1 MDEYNNMQTNQGY
14 QDNQGGY
21 QNNPNGYQDNF
32 DYNYNNN
39 YNNGGNMSAPQPTMD
54 TSPMSMGDWVL
65 TILASF
71 IPCVGM
77 ILYIVWAFSKNGNV
91 NRRNYCRAN
100 LIIMAVVIGV
110 YLVFVGI
117 FGAAIVSG
125 M

>member
-1 MDEYNNMQTNQGY
+1 MDEYNDMQTNQGY
-14 QDNQGGY
+14 QDNQGEY

-32 DYNYNNN
+32 NYN

-71 IPCVGM
+71 IPCAGI
-77 ILYIVWAFSKNGNV
+77 ILYFVWAFSKTGNV

-110 YLVFVGI
+110 YFVFACI
-117 FGAAIVSG
+117 FGAAIISG